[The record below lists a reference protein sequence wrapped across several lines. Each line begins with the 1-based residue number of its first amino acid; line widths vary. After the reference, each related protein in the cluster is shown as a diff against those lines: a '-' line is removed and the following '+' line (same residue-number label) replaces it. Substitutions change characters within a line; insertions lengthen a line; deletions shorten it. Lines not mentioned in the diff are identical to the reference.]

1 MKVAIVVHGLSTN
14 YSDPSSLDN
23 LVSPLMSMGYKF
35 IHFRYG
41 SLSPL
46 KAHLN
51 SSIAAS
57 LSSMLLSTSEMGDEV
72 LLIGFSNGC
81 AIIDLALKSN
91 PNLRHLNVVYI
102 APILSPNFDIPDCV
116 SSTIVFS
123 NKDDYIVKLLHPA
136 KYLSSFLFRRN
147 WGTAAT
153 QGYCGSDTRVK
164 TIFLVDKTRNPI
176 KQHTTG
182 LTNNTNKRIVVDVL
196 GSL

>member
-14 YSDPSSLDN
+14 YSDPSSLDS

-35 IHFRYG
+35 VHFRYG
-41 SLSPL
+41 SLSPI

-51 SSIAAS
+51 STISAS
-57 LSSMLLSTSEMGDEV
+57 LSSMLLSFSEMGDEV

-91 PNLRHLNVVYI
+91 TNLRHLKVVYI
-102 APILSPNFDIPDCV
+102 APILSPHFELPDCV
-116 SSTIVFS
+116 STAIVFS
-123 NKDDYIVKLLHPA
+123 NRSDYIVKLLHPA

-153 QGYCGSDTRVK
+153 QGYCGTDTRVR
-164 TIFLVDKTRNPI
+164 TIFLVDKTSNPLN
-176 KQHTTG
+176 QHTTG
-182 LTNNTNKRIVVDVL
+182 LTNSHNKRIVVDVL

>member
-23 LVSPLMSMGYKF
+23 LVSPLMSIGYQF
-35 IHFRYG
+35 VHFRYG

-51 SSIAAS
+51 SSISAS

-81 AIIDLALKSN
+81 AIIDLALRNS
-91 PNLRHLNVVYI
+91 PNLRHLKVVYI
-102 APILSPNFDIPDCV
+102 APILSPNFTLPDCV
-116 SSTIVFS
+116 SSAVVFS
-123 NKDDYIVKLLHPA
+123 NKNDYIVKLLHPA
-136 KYLSSFLFRRN
+136 KYISSFLFRRN

-153 QGYCGSDTRVK
+153 QGYCGSDHRVK
-164 TIFLVDKTRNPI
+164 TVFLVDKTSNPI

-182 LTNNTNKRIVVDVL
+182 LTNTYNKRIVVDVL
-196 GSL
+196 SSL